1 MTMRTLIVL
10 VAALAGVTVA
20 TAQQSIRIHPR
31 PLPTVDG
38 SEQMLVK
45 RFPSGG
51 EFVLTVNK
59 GQDVTYF
66 QIQWF
71 KDGQP
76 IPGET
81 AQELRR
87 PVATEELEGQYTV
100 QMTSPCATVMSKPTR
115 VIVGNVAF
123 PLTSEVGTPGRTD
136 EVAELAPFDLEECK
150 PNPVSDKTT
159 IAFTT
164 RVAAPITLHLVDI
177 DGRIVAT
184 LANEHFPAGKHSV
197 VVNTR
202 DHDLSNS
209 MYFYVMQ
216 APGFIASKPL
226 IIVR

>member
-1 MTMRTLIVL
+1 MYQRIVVLSALL
-10 VAALAGVTVA
+10 VASVA
-20 TAQQSIRIHPR
+20 VAVAQQSIRIHPR

-45 RFPSGG
+45 RFPTGG

-71 KDGQP
+71 KDGEP

-115 VIVGNVAF
+115 VLVGNVAF
-123 PLTSEVGTPGRTD
+123 PVTSEVGTPGRTD
-136 EVAELAPFDLEECK
+136 EVVELAPFDLRECQ
-150 PNPVSDKTT
+150 PNPVSEKTT
-159 IAFTT
+159 ITFTT
-164 RVAAPITLHLVDI
+164 RVAAPITLHLIDI

-184 LANEHFPAGKHSV
+184 LADEHFPAGKHDV
-197 VVNTR
+197 VVNSR
-202 DHDLSNS
+202 DHNLSNS

>member
-1 MTMRTLIVL
+1 MNIRTLAVCAFL
-10 VAALAGVTVA
+10 VAGSVA
-20 TAQQSIRIHPR
+20 VSAQQSIRIHPK

-45 RFPSGG
+45 RFPAGG

-115 VIVGNVAF
+115 VIVGNVPF
-123 PLTSEVGTPGRTD
+123 PVTSEVGTPGRTD
-136 EVAELAPFDLEECK
+136 EVAGLEPFELRECQ

-159 IAFTT
+159 ITFTT
-164 RVAAPITLHLVDI
+164 RVAAPITLHLIDI

-184 LANEHFPAGKHSV
+184 LANEHFPAGKHDV
-197 VVNTR
+197 VLNTR
-202 DHDLSNS
+202 EHDLSNS